1 MTSKHSQ
8 APCMTDLITVASLPI
23 CVYVSTGA
31 QRSGAETAGCPP
43 PRFTLRLDFPL
54 EKRWKSS
61 FPLHS
66 FFEMT
71 CSSLWPADQQETS
84 AAPKKHINSCTLRW
98 RVNRF
103 PDTGGPLCLWG
114 VWLLLPTTVRNS
126 CFTPSSAIV
135 LSPTCAEHPQ
145 EPTVSPQW
153 LPTVPRHTAGPS
165 LGFPL
170 PSPRERCRGG
180 QQLQCWIVLDKWAC
194 HSSYWLAILWHFLSK
209 TQMWQGKW
217 QGHGSGWKIRLAI
230 VGSSP
235 STSVQLQRMRRL
247 RFLGCSKDLKK

>member
-84 AAPKKHINSCTLRW
+84 AAPKKHINSCTLRL

-103 PDTGGPLCLWG
+103 PDTGGPLCLWD
-114 VWLLLPTTVRNS
+114 VWLLLPATVRNS

-135 LSPTCAEHPQ
+135 LSPTCAEHQ
-145 EPTVSPQW
+145 Q
-153 LPTVPRHTAGPS
+153 VP
-165 LGFPL
+165 LFL
-170 PSPRERCRGG
+170 PSDSLLSPDI
-180 QQLQCWIVLDKWAC
+180 QQALLWASLC
-194 HSSYWLAILWHFLSK
+194 QAQEKDAEEDNSCSAGLFL
-209 TQMWQGKW
+209 TNGPVTLP
-217 QGHGSGWKIRLAI
+217 I
-230 VGSSP
+230 
-235 STSVQLQRMRRL
+235 
-247 RFLGCSKDLKK
+247 D